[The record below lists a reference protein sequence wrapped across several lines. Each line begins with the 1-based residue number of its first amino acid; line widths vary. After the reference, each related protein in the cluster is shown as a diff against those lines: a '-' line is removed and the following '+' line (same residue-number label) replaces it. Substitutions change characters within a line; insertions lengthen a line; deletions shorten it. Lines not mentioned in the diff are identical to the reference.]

1 MVGAAAAEAA
11 GRVPAGGAGAKRPTG
26 CPPPPAAAAQTLAR
40 RRPINTTITGN
51 EVIFDQEETVSTRSD
66 VELVAT
72 VTDVSE
78 LAT

>member
-1 MVGAAAAEAA
+1 M
-11 GRVPAGGAGAKRPTG
+11 
-26 CPPPPAAAAQTLAR
+26 
-40 RRPINTTITGN
+40 TITGN